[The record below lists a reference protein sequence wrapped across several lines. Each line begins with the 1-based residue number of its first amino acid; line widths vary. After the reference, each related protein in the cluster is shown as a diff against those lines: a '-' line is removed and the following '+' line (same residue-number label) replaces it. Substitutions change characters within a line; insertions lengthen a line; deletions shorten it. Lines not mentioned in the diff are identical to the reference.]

1 MLLRELI
8 NKGIRAISQTY
19 PEGEAREMVLLFLE
33 NRLGTSRHTHIL
45 NPSYEVC
52 REAVEEALAAFDR
65 MAAGEPAQYVI
76 GKAWFYGREF
86 NVTPEVLIPRPE
98 TEILCREVVEA
109 AGGADCKGCGRCR
122 L

>member
-52 REAVEEALAAFDR
+52 GEAVEEALAAFDR

-76 GKAWFYGREF
+76 G
-86 NVTPEVLIPRPE
+86 
-98 TEILCREVVEA
+98 
-109 AGGADCKGCGRCR
+109 
-122 L
+122 